1 MCSLKPGAQVESSM
15 SSTAKKE
22 KVSTFFRPIK
32 SVTVGNI
39 KQMYDLYAAYYEN
52 TSLDIFLN
60 DLSKKSGVILVT
72 RKSDDKIVGF
82 STQTFFDIQVDGKRV
97 RGIFS
102 GDTII
107 DQAYWGNN
115 ALANTFYRR
124 LIIERIKR
132 PFTPFYWFLISK
144 GYKTYLLMTNNFY
157 NYYPKVDGNR
167 GGRNE
172 RYHRITESY
181 CEQLFPEAFDKD
193 KMLLDFGESYVRL
206 KGDVAQITPEL
217 KAANPHI
224 AFFEKVN
231 PSWRRGTEVPCLA
244 ACDYES
250 LFRSIVDVPWKSIKK
265 HLLGTHK
272 PAGLDIAAQG
282 TQAHG
287 RQQWLDADADE
298 VSAGSKAS

>member
-1 MCSLKPGAQVESSM
+1 M

-32 SVTVGNI
+32 SVTVSNI
-39 KQMYDLYAAYYEN
+39 KQMYDIYASYYEN

-82 STQTFFDIQVDGKRV
+82 STQTFFDIKVDGKRV

-107 DQAYWGNN
+107 EQAYWGNN

-167 GGRNE
+167 GDRNE
-172 RYHRITESY
+172 RYHNITQAY
-181 CEQLFPEAFDKD
+181 CEALFPEAFDKEA
-193 KMLLDFGESYVRL
+193 MLLDFGQEYVRL
-206 KGDVAQITPEL
+206 KGDVADITPEL

-231 PSWRRGTEVPCLA
+231 PTWRRGTEVPCLA

-250 LFRSIVDVPWKSIKK
+250 LFRSIVDVPWKWIKK
-265 HLLGTHK
+265 HMLGTHK
-272 PAGLDIAAQG
+272 PAGLDIAKQHAQ
-282 TQAHG
+282 QQS
-287 RQQWLDADADE
+287 RQEWLESDADQA
-298 VSAGSKAS
+298 SAGSKAS

>member
-1 MCSLKPGAQVESSM
+1 M

-32 SVTVGNI
+32 SVTVSNI
-39 KQMYDLYAAYYEN
+39 KQMYDIYANYYEN

-82 STQTFFDIQVDGKRV
+82 STQTFFDIKVDGKRV

-107 DQAYWGNN
+107 EQAYWGNN

-144 GYKTYLLMTNNFY
+144 GYKTYLLLTNNFY
-157 NYYPKVDGNR
+157 NYYPNVNGKDEKYR
-167 GGRNE
+167 
-172 RYHRITESY
+172 RITEQY
-181 CEQLFPEAFDKD
+181 CEQLFPEYFDKD
-193 KMLLDFGESYVRL
+193 KMLLDFGQTYVRL
-206 KGDVAQITPEL
+206 KGDVADITPEL
-217 KAANPHI
+217 KSANPHI

-231 PSWRRGTEVPCLA
+231 PTWRRGTEVPCIG

-250 LFRSIVDVPWKSIKK
+250 LFRSIVDVPWKWIKK
-265 HLLGTHK
+265 HMLGTHK
-272 PAGLDIAAQG
+272 PAGLDVAK
-282 TQAHG
+282 QAM
-287 RQQWLDADADE
+287 QQQDHQEWREPGADE
-298 VSAGSKAS
+298 AGAGAKVS

>member
-1 MCSLKPGAQVESSM
+1 M
-15 SSTAKKE
+15 SATAKKE

-32 SVTVGNI
+32 SVTVSNI

-72 RKSDDKIVGF
+72 RKADDKIVGF
-82 STQTFFDIQVDGKRV
+82 STQTFFDIKVDGKRV

-144 GYKTYLLMTNNFY
+144 GYKTYLLLTNNFY
-157 NYYPKVDGNR
+157 NYYPNVNGKDEKYR
-167 GGRNE
+167 
-172 RYHRITESY
+172 RITEQY
-181 CEQLFPEAFDKD
+181 CEQLFPEYFDKD
-193 KMLLDFGESYVRL
+193 KMLLDFGQSYVRL
-206 KGDVAQITPEL
+206 KGEVAEITPEL
-217 KAANPHI
+217 KSASKHI

-231 PSWRRGTEVPCLA
+231 PTWRRGTEVPCIG

-250 LFRSIVDVPWKSIKK
+250 LFRSIVDVPWKWIKK
-265 HLLGTHK
+265 HMLGTHK
-272 PAGLDIAAQG
+272 PAGLDLAKQQAA
-282 TQAHG
+282 T
-287 RQQWLDADADE
+287 RQDKPWLDAGADE
-298 VSAGSKAS
+298 ALERTKAS

>member
-1 MCSLKPGAQVESSM
+1 M
-15 SSTAKKE
+15 SSAAQKE
-22 KVSTFFRPIK
+22 KVSTFFRPIQA
-32 SVTVGNI
+32 VTVTHI
-39 KQMYDLYAAYYEN
+39 KQMYELYAAFYEN
-52 TSLDIFLN
+52 TSLDIFLS

-72 RKSDDKIVGF
+72 RKSDDRIVGF
-82 STQTFFDIQVDGKRV
+82 STQTFFDLKVDGKRV

-107 DQAYWGNN
+107 EPAYWGNN

-124 LIIERIKR
+124 LVIERIKR
-132 PFTPFYWFLISK
+132 PFVPFYWFLISK

-172 RYHRITESY
+172 RYHNITQAY

-193 KMLLDFGESYVRL
+193 NMLLDFGDSYVRL
-206 KGDVAQITPEL
+206 KGDVAEITPEL
-217 KAANPHI
+217 KAANKHI
-224 AFFEKVN
+224 AFFEQVN

-250 LFRSIVDVPWKSIKK
+250 LFRSIVDVPWKWIKK
-265 HLLGTHK
+265 HVLGTHR
-272 PAGLDIAAQG
+272 PAGLDVAGKPARG
-282 TQAHG
+282 ASPSA
-287 RQQWLDADADE
+287 WDADE
-298 VSAGSKAS
+298 ALERTKAS

>member
-1 MCSLKPGAQVESSM
+1 M
-15 SSTAKKE
+15 STTAKKE

-32 SVTVGNI
+32 AITVTHI
-39 KQMYDLYAAYYEN
+39 KQMYDIYSSFYEN

-72 RKSDDKIVGF
+72 RKSDDRIVGF
-82 STQTFFDIQVDGKRV
+82 STQTFFDLKVDGKRV

-107 DQAYWGNN
+107 EPAYWGNN

-132 PFTPFYWFLISK
+132 PFVPFYWFLISK

-172 RYHRITESY
+172 RYRRITEAY
-181 CEQLFPEAFDKD
+181 CQQLFPEAFDREN
-193 KMLLDFGESYVRL
+193 MLLDFGTDYVRL
-206 KGDVAQITPEL
+206 KGDVAEITPEL

-224 AFFEKVN
+224 AFFEKVK

-250 LFRSIVDVPWKSIKK
+250 LFRSIVDVPWKWVKK
-265 HLLGTHK
+265 HILGTHR
-272 PAGLDIAAQG
+272 PAGLDLASKPTSASRG
-282 TQAHG
+282 SAE
-287 RQQWLDADADE
+287 WEADDAIE
-298 VSAGSKAS
+298 RPKAS